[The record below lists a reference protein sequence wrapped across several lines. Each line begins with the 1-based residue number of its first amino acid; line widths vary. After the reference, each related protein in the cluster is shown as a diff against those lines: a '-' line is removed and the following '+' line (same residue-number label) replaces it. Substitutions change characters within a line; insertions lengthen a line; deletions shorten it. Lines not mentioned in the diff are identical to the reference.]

1 MIGKWMGYKCSAE
14 SAAIYLP
21 YSSEIYSSNRLP
33 AASLKAELA
42 LIRTTEVSD
51 GASYGHN
58 MAGEQINFERF

>member
-1 MIGKWMGYKCSAE
+1 MGYKCSAE

-33 AASLKAELA
+33 AASLKAELKLA
-42 LIRTTEVSD
+42 LIRTTDVSD

-58 MAGEQINFERF
+58 MTGEQINFERF